1 MPLEITP
8 ASKLESQLE
17 IGDKPG
23 DTPSSVTSGGGLTRR
38 GLALAVAAT
47 QVLNQG
53 NFVDDLFILGD
64 MTGYRDEEPVTVHDK
79 VVQTT
84 PEEEA
89 RFSAAENA
97 NQSRLELLAREYIA
111 GQLSKEEQ
119 ARLEIVTERVRQL
132 IPRVTVRDF
141 EELEG
146 IANDFK
152 QIESE
157 NIERR
162 RRILSL

>member
-1 MPLEITP
+1 MSLEITP
-8 ASKLESQLE
+8 ASKLDPQLE
-17 IGDKPG
+17 IGEKPD
-23 DTPSSVTSGGGLTRR
+23 DTPSSVTGTGLTRR

-53 NFVDDLFILGD
+53 NFVDDLFMLGD
-64 MTGYRDEEPVTVHDK
+64 MTGYRDEETVTVHDE

-89 RFSAAENA
+89 RLSAAESA
-97 NQSRLELLAREYIA
+97 NQSRFELLARAYVG
-111 GQLSKEEQ
+111 GQLSNEEQ
-119 ARLEIVTERVRQL
+119 ARLEIVTERVRRL

-146 IANDFK
+146 IASDLT
-152 QIESE
+152 QTESE